1 MNSADYLDKA
11 MKLRDIRNDS
21 QLAQALNWSRA
32 KVSNYRHLKQA
43 MDNDACREIAG
54 FLDISVIEVIAN
66 MEVQRAKDSGHR
78 KAWKKLA
85 KLSSQAA
92 YTTYNTLFSISL
104 FCLSSGILYIM
115 LNRNFNSKG
124 PLPA

>member
-92 YTTYNTLFSISL
+92 FASPNMLILLSIS
-104 FCLSSGILYIM
+104 SIVQYIVYYVK
-115 LNRNFNSKG
+115 LDFNSEG